1 MEARPGVR
9 DIKVIYP
16 ETGMPAKTLC
26 VGIVEIEPD
35 THSLRHIWKMNASPL
50 SPLR

>member
-1 MEARPGVR
+1 MQKVAAKKSELLYGAPMEARPGVR

-26 VGIVEIEPD
+26 VGIVEIEPG
-35 THSLRHIWKMNASPL
+35 TQT
-50 SPLR
+50 